1 MPSWPV
7 VGTIFTL
14 SNGVAWRSA
23 VKLSGCVH
31 QNKRSV
37 SGPIITSTHSYG
49 WLHVS
54 FQNKASSSQQHRG
67 ERSSHLKAFVV
78 LCAFWCD
85 TCDSCEGQSI
95 GVEKVPCLVRVVSAT
110 TTALR
115 GWVIIV
121 EGGHSG
127 YLPCVSNSVHITD
140 ILMVMRRFIIYTS
153 IRFFFLPR
161 PSFQPSLFL
170 VSVYTHQHNCSPHLY
185 RYSSCEFNSWK
196 PSPKVW
202 QARIAVNWH
211 LEIVQRKYGISTWI
225 QPEPPVEGGGGAS
238 FIWKKYD
245 ILFQRVWNVAYV
257 CKD

>member
-1 MPSWPV
+1 MGCRDSL
-7 VGTIFTL
+7 TL
-14 SNGVAWRSA
+14 SEVVAWRSA

-37 SGPIITSTHSYG
+37 SSRIITSAHSYG

-54 FQNKASSSQQHRG
+54 FQNKASNRQQHRA

-78 LCAFWCD
+78 LCAVWCD
-85 TCDSCEGQSI
+85 TCDSCEGRSI
-95 GVEKVPCLVRVVSAT
+95 GVEKVPCLVRVVPAT

-140 ILMVMRRFIIYTS
+140 ILMVMWRFIIYTS
-153 IRFFFLPR
+153 IRFP
-161 PSFQPSLFL
+161 PHTAVPPFQPSLFL

-185 RYSSCEFNSWK
+185 RYSSREFNSWK
-196 PSPKVW
+196 PSLKVW

-211 LEIVQRKYGISTWI
+211 LEIVHRKSGISTWI
-225 QPEPPVEGGGGAS
+225 QPEPQRLVYLKKNIYMIHFFKE
-238 FIWKKYD
+238 FEIWSTS
-245 ILFQRVWNVAYV
+245 V
-257 CKD
+257 